1 MQRIAIL
8 IVAAGLSAAG
18 TTPAA
23 AQLLE
28 APLPDVQLPDP
39 EVPEVELPEPPGD
52 DGGSDPASPVETP
65 STGDGSASGGSHS
78 GDSGGSLA
86 GSGGGDSGGFSAG
99 SGGGGSG
106 GGGERSC
113 PCAARATGYPVAGD
127 YDKCPEQDRTPGAA
141 SDEAGSVLTASRSAS
156 SGGDTDPSGGV
167 LGAGAFGDV
176 ASEPPSADA
185 APFSE
190 DSGAG
195 QFVRA
200 VFALAAVTLLIGI
213 AGGLRAIVRRR
224 G

>member
-1 MQRIAIL
+1 MRRIAIL

-39 EVPEVELPEPPGD
+39 EVPEVELPEPLGD
-52 DGGSDPASPVETP
+52 DGGSDPASPVEMP
-65 STGDGSASGGSHS
+65 SIGDGSASGGSHS

-86 GSGGGDSGGFSAG
+86 GSGGG
-99 SGGGGSG
+99 GSG
-106 GGGERSC
+106 GGGEKSC

-127 YDKCPEQDRTPGAA
+127 YDKCPEQDGTPGAA
-141 SDEAGSVLTASRSAS
+141 SDEAGSVLAASRSAS
-156 SGGDTDPSGGV
+156 SGGDTGPSGGV
-167 LGAGAFGDV
+167 LGAGAFGEV

-195 QFVRA
+195 PFVWA
-200 VFALAAVTLLIGI
+200 VLALAAVTLLIGI